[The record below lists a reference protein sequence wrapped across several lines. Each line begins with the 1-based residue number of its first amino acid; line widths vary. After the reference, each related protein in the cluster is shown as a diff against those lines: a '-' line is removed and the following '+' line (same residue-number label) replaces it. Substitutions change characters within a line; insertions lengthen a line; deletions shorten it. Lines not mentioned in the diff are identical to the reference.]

1 MANEARTTIKFDY
14 LEGNA
19 FVRGIP
25 TKAFSAATTSNIISD
40 NTQIVGTTHELIAA
54 GDVTDDAMAIVENLH
69 ATALVRIGGDAA
81 GSFVPWIEIPAGGPP
96 AILPVVA
103 TLASTYLI
111 SSVASTSVRVTLV
124 KIVAP
129 A

>member
-1 MANEARTTIKFDY
+1 MANEARTTLKFDY
-14 LEGNA
+14 LESNL
-19 FVRGIP
+19 FVRSIP
-25 TKAFSAATTSNIISD
+25 TKVASVATTSNIVSD
-40 NTQIVGTTHELIAA
+40 ATQVVGTTHALIAA

-81 GSFVPWIEIPAGGPP
+81 GTFVPWIKIPAGGPP

-111 SSVASTSVRVTLV
+111 SSVASTSVRVTLI

>member
-14 LEGNA
+14 LESNV
-19 FVRGIP
+19 FIRTNP
-25 TKAFSAATTSNIISD
+25 TRIFPVATTSDILSD
-40 NTQIVGTTHELIAA
+40 STQIVGTTHELIAA

-81 GSFVPWIEIPAGGPP
+81 AAFVPWIEIPAGGPP

-129 A
+129 V